1 MVCFRC
7 LIVNILHKCEKYNNN
22 NNNNNILLKVD
33 LKPINQTEEELQKTD
48 RNRTFNDDIP
58 LALGLNKGA
67 EVVLKEGK
75 LFHSQI

>member
-22 NNNNNILLKVD
+22 NNILLKVD
-33 LKPINQTEEELQKTD
+33 MKLINQTEEELQKTD
-48 RNRTFNDDIP
+48 RNRIFIDDIP
-58 LALGLNKGA
+58 LALRLNKGA
-67 EVVLKEGK
+67 EGVLKEGK